1 MKGIGGTGANHMN
14 HPNARVLAAEFGGTF
29 MLVIFILG
37 AAFHAFNAPAGATGI
52 LGVALS
58 VGFGVTALAYA
69 IGHVSGGH
77 FNPAVTLG
85 LIAGG
90 RFPTSNAVAY
100 IFAQCAGAVA
110 ACALLAA
117 IGGTPATFGANGF
130 GELSATKASLVSV
143 FLIEAL
149 LTGFLVFAVMGS
161 SSRRAP
167 AGFTPIVVGA
177 TLAMAHIIAIPL
189 SNTSVNPARSLG
201 SAVFGGGLALSQLWL
216 FWVAPIVGGVAGG
229 LFARWLQDE

>member
-1 MKGIGGTGANHMN
+1 MN
-14 HPNARVLAAEFGGTF
+14 PLNARVLAAEFAGTF

-37 AAFHAFNAPAGATGI
+37 AAFHAFSAPSGPAGI

-85 LIAGG
+85 LVAGG
-90 RFPTSNAVAY
+90 RFASSSAIAY
-100 IFAQCAGAVA
+100 IIAQCAGAVA
-110 ACALLAA
+110 ACSVLAL
-117 IGGTPATFGANGF
+117 IGGAPATFGANGY
-130 GELSATKASLVSV
+130 GELSMSKASLPSV

-161 SSRRAP
+161 SNRRVP
-167 AGFTPIVVGA
+167 AGVTPIVVGA
-177 TLAMAHIIAIPL
+177 TLAMAHIIAIPI
-189 SNTSVNPARSLG
+189 SNASVNPARSLG
-201 SAVFGGGLALSQLWL
+201 SAVFGGSLPLGQLWL
-216 FWVAPIVGGVAGG
+216 FWMAPIVGGVAGG
-229 LFARWLQDE
+229 LLARWLQEE

>member
-1 MKGIGGTGANHMN
+1 MN
-14 HPNARVLAAEFGGTF
+14 HLNARVLAAEFAGTF
-29 MLVIFILG
+29 MLMIFILG
-37 AAFHAFNAPAGATGI
+37 AAFHAFGAPSGPAGI

-58 VGFGVTALAYA
+58 AGFGVTALAYA
-69 IGHVSGGH
+69 VGHVSGGH

-90 RFPTSNAVAY
+90 RFASGNAIAY
-100 IFAQCAGAVA
+100 IIAQCAGAVA
-110 ACALLAA
+110 ACAVLAL
-117 IGGTPATFGANGF
+117 IGGAPATFGANGY
-130 GELSATKASLVSV
+130 GELSATKAGLSSV

-161 SSRRAP
+161 TSRRAP

-177 TLAMAHIIAIPL
+177 TLAMAHIVAIPL

-201 SAVFGGGLALSQLWL
+201 SAAFGGGLALSQLWL

-229 LFARWLQDE
+229 LLARWLHEE